1 MAKIFLYDTTLRDGT
16 QGEGVSL
23 TVDDKLRVLKRL
35 DKLGIH
41 YAEGGWPGSNPKDIE
56 FFQRAGDLQLQQLR
70 LTAFG
75 STRRASLAVEDDP
88 NLAAILES
96 GVKAAAIFGK
106 TWDLHVREALRTT
119 LEENLRMIY
128 DSISYLKSH
137 GLEVIYDA
145 EHFFDGYRAN
155 PQYALETVRQAAQ
168 AGADS
173 ISLCDTCGGT
183 MPWVVE
189 ELVTMLRGE
198 LATPL
203 AIHAHND
210 SGLAVANS
218 LSAVRAGATGVQGTI
233 NGYGERN
240 GNADLCVIIPNLMLK
255 LDKTVISK
263 EQLASLT
270 QVSRYVQE
278 LANQNPDPRQPYVGA
293 SAFAH
298 KGGIHVSAILK
309 HPQTYEHIEPELVG
323 NERRVLVSELAGIS
337 NIIYK
342 AQEFNLELDRNSPV
356 TKKLVSQIKE
366 LEHTGY
372 QFEGADGT
380 FELLLRKALGQI
392 SPLFVLE
399 GFRLITEKREDNGDP
414 ISEATIKLRVGESRV
429 HTAAEGD
436 GPVNALDNALRKAL
450 ETFYPQLEGIK
461 LSDYKVRVIDE
472 KSGTAAKVRVLIQSK
487 DEKRSW
493 GTVGV
498 STNII
503 EASWRALVDSL
514 EYGILCRGEEGK
526 ESKQHL
532 AY

>member
-1 MAKIFLYDTTLRDGT
+1 MAGILLYDTTLRDGT

-56 FFQRAGDLQLQQLR
+56 FFQRARDLSLEQLR
-70 LTAFG
+70 LSAFG

-88 NLAAILES
+88 NLAAILAS
-96 GVKAAAIFGK
+96 GVKTAAIFGK

-119 LEENLRMIY
+119 LEENLSMIY
-128 DSISYLKSH
+128 DSIAFLKSH
-137 GLEVIYDA
+137 NLEVIYDA
-145 EHFFDGYRAN
+145 EHFFDGYKAN
-155 PQYALETVRQAAQ
+155 PQYAIETVRQAAA
-168 AGADS
+168 AGADM

-183 MPWVVE
+183 MPWLVE
-189 ELVTMLRGE
+189 ELITRLKE
-198 LATPL
+198 EISTPL

-218 LSAVRAGATGVQGTI
+218 LAAVRAGATQVQGTI

-255 LDKTVISK
+255 MDLAVISQ
-263 EQLASLT
+263 EQLANLT

-278 LANQNPDPRQPYVGA
+278 LANQNPDPRQPYVGD

-323 NERRVLVSELAGIS
+323 NKRRVLVSELAGVS

-342 AQEFNLELDRNSPV
+342 AEEFNLKLDRTSPV
-356 TKKLVSQIKE
+356 TKKIVSEIKE
-366 LEHTGY
+366 LEHQGY

-399 GFRLITEKREDNGDP
+399 GFRLITEKKEDNGNP
-414 ISEATIKLRVGESRV
+414 LSEATIKLRVGERRV

-450 ETFYPQLEGIK
+450 ETFYPQLKRIK

-472 KSGTAAKVRVLIQSK
+472 KSGTAARVRVLIQSK
-487 DEKRSW
+487 DDKRSW

-503 EASWRALVDSL
+503 EASWRALVDSI
-514 EYGILCRGEEGK
+514 EYGLLCTDQEEK
-526 ESKQHL
+526 
-532 AY
+532 

>member
-1 MAKIFLYDTTLRDGT
+1 MADLLLYDTTLRDGT

-23 TVDDKLRVLKRL
+23 SVEDKLRVLKRL

-56 FFQRAGDLQLQQLR
+56 FFQRAVDLELKQLR

-75 STRRASLAVEDDP
+75 STRRANLAVEDDP
-88 NLAAILES
+88 NLKAILDS

-106 TWDLHVREALRTT
+106 TWDLHVKEALRTT
-119 LEENLRMIY
+119 LEENLRMIA
-128 DSISYLKSH
+128 DSIRYLKSH

-145 EHFFDGYRAN
+145 EHFFDGYKAN
-155 PQYALETVRQAAQ
+155 PEFALETVREAAK
-168 AGADS
+168 AGADF

-183 MPWVVE
+183 MPWEVE
-189 ELVTMLRGE
+189 ELVLKLKEE
-198 LATPL
+198 LAVPL

-218 LSAVRAGATGVQGTI
+218 LAAVRAGAVQVQGTI
-233 NGYGERN
+233 NGYGERT

-255 LDKTVISK
+255 MGYKVISE
-263 EQLASLT
+263 EQLSTLT
-270 QVSRYVQE
+270 QASRYVQE
-278 LANQNPDPRQPYVGA
+278 LANQSPDPRQPYVGA

-309 HPQTYEHIEPELVG
+309 HPQTYEHVQPEQVG
-323 NERRVLVSELAGIS
+323 NRRRVLVSELAGIS

-342 AQEFNLELDRNSPV
+342 AREFNLELDRTSPI
-356 TKKLVSQIKE
+356 TKEIVSQIKE
-366 LEHTGY
+366 LEHKGY
-372 QFEGADGT
+372 QFEGADGS
-380 FELLLRKALGQI
+380 FELLLRKALKQI

-399 GFRLITEKREDNGDP
+399 GFRLITEKREDNGEP
-414 ISEATIKLRVGESRV
+414 ISEATIKLRVGDQQV

-436 GPVNALDNALRKAL
+436 GPVNAMDKALRKAL
-450 ETFYPQLEGIK
+450 ESFYPQLKEIK

-472 KSGTAAKVRVLIQSK
+472 KSGTAAKVRVLIQTK
-487 DEKRSW
+487 DGKRTW

-514 EYGILCRGEEGK
+514 EYGLLLPA
-526 ESKQHL
+526 KQDNQDK
-532 AY
+532 